1 MFCGKKKEKL
11 TLGTKVPSDDVVQL
25 SVHLGNFRLGLNRN
39 FGLQVKSKQNL
50 EEFSNKKLL
59 NGKIED
65 IERIKNEIQMI
76 NKDVEICKKEKENVE
91 KKFLIKQLKY
101 EKLKSKLLLVLKEYE
116 TITDRMAKE
125 FNSK

>member
-76 NKDVEICKKEKENVE
+76 NTDVEICKKEKENVE